1 MKALKILFG
10 VGLVALFS
18 ALLNL
23 VFQAEEKEAF
33 EMIDTLSSIQASPIK
48 NQIDSVELDTINENV
63 SSIFDVKGVVKDN
76 QFTVFQLDEEKSTQ
90 QLPFSGFSYL
100 LSSDLN
106 VDEQAEFWL
115 LFKQNKKVKILGFQ
129 WEKSKLIPLN
139 FPEIKGR
146 QKMGYIGNDSLY
158 LEKGLLVR
166 DFQFVNDP
174 FAESAN
180 GFRKCYYTF
189 GKDKSFVL
197 QKTIDYEKR

>member
-1 MKALKILFG
+1 MKALKVLFG
-10 VGLVALFS
+10 LGLVALFS
-18 ALLNL
+18 ALLYL

-48 NQIDSVELDTINENV
+48 NQINSVELDTINENV

>member
-1 MKALKILFG
+1 MKALKVLFG
-10 VGLVALFS
+10 LGLLALFS
-18 ALLNL
+18 ALLYL
-23 VFQAEEKEAF
+23 VFQAEEMEAF

-146 QKMGYIGNDSLY
+146 QKMGYIGNDSVY

>member
-10 VGLVALFS
+10 LSLLALFS
-18 ALLNL
+18 ALLYL

-48 NQIDSVELDTINENV
+48 NHIDSVELDTINENV

-76 QFTVFQLDEEKSTQ
+76 QFTVFQLDKEKSTLK
-90 QLPFSGFSYL
+90 LPFSGFSYL

-146 QKMGYIGNDSLY
+146 QKIGYIGNDSLY

>member
-1 MKALKILFG
+1 M
-10 VGLVALFS
+10 GLVALFS
-18 ALLNL
+18 ALLYL

-139 FPEIKGR
+139 FPEVKGR
-146 QKMGYIGNDSLY
+146 QRIGYIGNDSLY

-166 DFQFVNDP
+166 DFKFSGDVNSDFP
-174 FAESAN
+174 E
-180 GFRKCYYTF
+180 GFRKCFYAF
-189 GKDKSFVL
+189 GLDKSFVL
-197 QKTIDYEKR
+197 KKTIDYEKR

>member
-1 MKALKILFG
+1 MKALKVLFG
-10 VGLVALFS
+10 LGLVALFS
-18 ALLNL
+18 ALLYL

-48 NQIDSVELDTINENV
+48 NQINSVELDTINENV

-197 QKTIDYEKR
+197 HKTIDYEKR

>member
-10 VGLVALFS
+10 LGLLALFS
-18 ALLNL
+18 ALLYL

-48 NQIDSVELDTINENV
+48 NHIDSVELDTINENV

>member
-1 MKALKILFG
+1 MKILKLIVG
-10 VGLVALFS
+10 VSLVGLFVY
-18 ALLNL
+18 LLMIVIQSEKNEEHIDPTIPIREEVVNL
-23 VFQAEEKEAF
+23 KNSTDSLE
-33 EMIDTLSSIQASPIK
+33 IDTLKQ
-48 NQIDSVELDTINENV
+48 NV
-63 SSIFDVKGVVKDN
+63 TSIFDLKAVFEKN
-76 QFTVFQLDEEKSTQ
+76 QLLVYQLDQPKFQEHI
-90 QLPFSGFSYL
+90 PINGFL
-100 LSSDLN
+100 NIISSDLN
-106 VDEQAEFWL
+106 LDEQAEFWL
-115 LFKQNKKVKILGFQ
+115 LFKQNKKMKILGFQ

-146 QKMGYIGNDSLY
+146 QKLGYIGNDSLY

-174 FAESAN
+174 FAELAN